1 MPELTAQKGRL
12 SCQKARR
19 RRETLFKKI
28 SRYSAECDA
37 DVHLSIRMKKTG
49 QIFTITTEAKDWPL
63 SQDDL
68 VYDQLLWPGQTSCQY
83 ELTFCK
89 EDSIPETDSKEI
101 AEIRHGQRQCT
112 ISSQQRIGS
121 VKDSFAKKA
130 FGIALTH
137 ACTDLGV
144 FR

>member
-37 DVHLSIRMKKTG
+37 DVHLGIRMKKTG

-68 VYDQLLWPGQTSCQY
+68 VRINFFDQGKLVVNM
-83 ELTFCK
+83 
-89 EDSIPETDSKEI
+89 
-101 AEIRHGQRQCT
+101 
-112 ISSQQRIGS
+112 SSR
-121 VKDSFAKKA
+121 FAKKTRYPKPIQKELRRSA
-130 FGIALTH
+130 
-137 ACTDLGV
+137 TDNGNAQYH
-144 FR
+144 RNNE